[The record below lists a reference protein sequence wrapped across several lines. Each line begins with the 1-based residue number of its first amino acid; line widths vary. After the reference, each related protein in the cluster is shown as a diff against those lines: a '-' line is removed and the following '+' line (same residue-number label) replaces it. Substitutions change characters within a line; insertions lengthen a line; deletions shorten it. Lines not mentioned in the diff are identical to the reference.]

1 MEYQKKKY
9 CYVLKLFPEYYNKEN
24 WTEQAYEI
32 LSVHFQ
38 YLKKLTE
45 DGIAILVGRTV
56 HEPMTEN
63 DFGICI
69 FEATSEEEA
78 RKIMENDP
86 CIVNK
91 IMYAT
96 LFDFSLALQRKE
108 QQT

>member
-1 MEYQKKKY
+1 MENQKQRY
-9 CYVLKLFPEYYNKEN
+9 CYVLRLFPQYYNKED
-24 WTEQAYEI
+24 WPEEAYEI

-45 DGIAILVGRTV
+45 EGVAILVGRTV

-69 FEATSEEEA
+69 FEAASKDEA
-78 RKIMENDP
+78 QKIMENDP
-86 CIVNK
+86 CIKNK
-91 IMYAT
+91 IMYAI

-108 QQT
+108 L